1 MSSSEP
7 FSDIIYRW
15 SEVFM
20 RRSARDFKR
29 FMAETGLSFSQV
41 SILMRL
47 YHRGGHGGISDVG
60 EHLMVSKAAAS
71 QNIDRLVQLGLVERY
86 EDLQDRRLKKLNL
99 TSKGQALVSSGISI
113 RCQWVKG
120 LTEALNAEQQTMII
134 SALTLLTDAAL
145 QTED

>member
-1 MSSSEP
+1 MSPSKLLTEV
-7 FSDIIYRW
+7 IHCW

-29 FMAETGLSFSQV
+29 FMSETGLSFSQI

-60 EHLMVSKAAAS
+60 EHLMVTKAAAS
-71 QNIDRLVQLGLVERY
+71 QTIDRLVQLGLVERS
-86 EDLQDRRLKKLNL
+86 EDLVDRRLKKLEL
-99 TSKGQALVSSGISI
+99 TSKGRALVTSGITI
-113 RCQWVKG
+113 RSQWVEG
-120 LTEALNAEQQTMII
+120 LTEALNLEQQEMII

-145 QTED
+145 KIED